1 MTADKSP
8 DFIDLDFID
17 LEALDVGPML
27 RHGRTATFAPNWK
40 SVLLADASVGIV
52 MIILGAIA
60 TRWIVWVGW
69 PIVIVGLFYVFLVVR
84 RALQWRWLRNKAG
97 LS

>member
-8 DFIDLDFID
+8 DFIDPDFID

-52 MIILGAIA
+52 MIILGATA

-69 PIVIVGLFYVFLVVR
+69 PIVIVGNKLTVR
-84 RALQWRWLRNKAG
+84 PSGHDRTTTNPD
-97 LS
+97 S